1 MKSSE
6 MQTLSGKTVLVT
18 GATGTIGAAIARELS
33 AEGARL
39 ILHFGRNRAA
49 AETLAEELGNGA
61 FCAEGDLSTKE
72 GPDVMWQEAL
82 AKAGEIN
89 ALVNNAGI
97 LSHIKVDDPLEDW
110 HTIWTREMQVNFHAA
125 AELCRAAILHFRT
138 IGGGRIVNIASRA
151 GQGGYRGDAMPYGA
165 SKAALINLTQSIA
178 GSFGGEGISAV
189 AIAPGWVRTSMAE
202 AYIAEHGAEA
212 ALGGIPIRKMAEPA
226 EIGELVSFVL
236 RGSQHSLTGAV
247 LDVNGASQMR

>member
-1 MKSSE
+1 
-6 MQTLSGKTVLVT
+6 MQTLNGKTVLVT
-18 GATGTIGAAIARELS
+18 GATGAIGAAIARELA

-39 ILHFGRNRAA
+39 ILHFGCNRAA
-49 AETLAEELGNGA
+49 AEALAEELGHGA
-61 FCAEGDLSTKE
+61 FCVEGDLSTKD
-72 GPDVMWQEAL
+72 GPGAIWQESL

-97 LSHIKVDDPLEDW
+97 LSQVSISDSLEDW
-110 HTIWTREMQVNFHAA
+110 HTIWAHEIQVNLQAA
-125 AELCRAAILHFRT
+125 ADLCRAAILHFRT
-138 IGGGRIVNIASRA
+138 VGGGRIVNIASRA

-189 AIAPGWVRTSMAE
+189 AIAPGWVRTGMAE
-202 AYIAEHGAEA
+202 AYITEHGADA
-212 ALGGIPIRKMAEPA
+212 AFGGIPIRKMAEPA
-226 EIGELVSFVL
+226 EIGELVAFVL
-236 RGSQHSLTGAV
+236 RATQQSLTGTV